1 MNIQALMK
9 QAQQM
14 QAKMQKIDKEL
25 NETSYEGT
33 AGGGAVK
40 VTVMG
45 TMEVTAIEIDQD
57 MMDDA
62 EVVAESVMVAVN
74 KALADA
80 KKDRESKIGTLTQG
94 VKMPG
99 MF

>member
-62 EVVAESVMVAVN
+62 EVVAESVMLAVN
-74 KALADA
+74 KALAAA
-80 KKDRESKIGTLTQG
+80 KKDRENKMGTLTQG

>member
-14 QAKMQKIDKEL
+14 QAKMQKIEKEL

-62 EVVAESVMVAVN
+62 EVVAESVMLAVN
-74 KALADA
+74 KALAHA
-80 KKDRESKIGTLTQG
+80 KKDRENKMGTLTQG

>member
-62 EVVAESVMVAVN
+62 EVVAESIMVAVN
-74 KALADA
+74 KALAAA
-80 KKDRESKIGTLTQG
+80 KKDRENKMGTLTQG

>member
-62 EVVAESVMVAVN
+62 EVVAFMKSANVGEILANEKLWGEDLSFLESEVLKYVN
-74 KALADA
+74 K
-80 KKDRESKIGTLTQG
+80 
-94 VKMPG
+94 
-99 MF
+99 